1 MNTMMHTRN
10 PQCIP
15 NQREIFTYCFK
26 ISGKQTYIACA
37 VKFNLKANDALN
49 EMSIHQILFN
59 SSNTKWRNVWS
70 TTKMILQ
77 S

>member
-1 MNTMMHTRN
+1 MNTIMHTQN
-10 PQCIP
+10 PQYIT
-15 NQREIFTYCFK
+15 NQREIFACCFK
-26 ISGKQTYIACA
+26 ISGKQTYMACA

-59 SSNTKWRNVWS
+59 SSNTKWRKVWS
-70 TTKMILQ
+70 STKMILQ